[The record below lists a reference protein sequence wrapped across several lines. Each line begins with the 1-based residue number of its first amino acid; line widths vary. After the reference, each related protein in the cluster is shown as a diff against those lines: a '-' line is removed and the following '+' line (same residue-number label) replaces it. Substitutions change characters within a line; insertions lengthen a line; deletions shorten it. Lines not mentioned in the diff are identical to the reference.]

1 MERWNNPHEL
11 GTVAFDVLRNNFH
24 RPIVDGKCNRENIED
39 NILEGIY
46 CEELPAM
53 NKADVEF
60 ICDMIDTLIESERG
74 VYGNRLD

>member
-11 GTVAFDVLRNNFH
+11 GAIAFGVLRNDFH

-39 NILEGIY
+39 NILDCIY